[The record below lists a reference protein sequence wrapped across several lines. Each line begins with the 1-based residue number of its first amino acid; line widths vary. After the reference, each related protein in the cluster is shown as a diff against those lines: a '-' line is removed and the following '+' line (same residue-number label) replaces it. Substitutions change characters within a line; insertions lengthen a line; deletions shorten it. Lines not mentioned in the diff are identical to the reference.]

1 MLEKFFKIRSI
12 RGRFLTLTTILILT
26 LFGGLGAFIAYQNSS
41 EIRKSL
47 DSKAGSV
54 ADLASLTGSEYLANF
69 NFIGLDNLVQDILKD
84 PEVSFAGF
92 YNDKKELV
100 TKSPVPADASSLKVV
115 ERVLKSSDG
124 SASLGI
130 LKIGYKTDSISKT
143 LRKSVLLV
151 AAGTLL
157 TIILFSVGI
166 SIAAERI
173 ILKPIGRL
181 SRIIEHVAGG
191 DLSQQLETISV
202 DELGDLAVDLNRMIG
217 NLNSMVSQVNSAAD
231 ELNGITANL
240 LSASGKVVDA
250 AKLQSEGVS
259 STSSAVTEINA
270 SIKGVNENVE
280 GLSISAS
287 ESASSILEMTSSV
300 EEVAMNTE
308 TLALSVSEVS
318 SSVNQ
323 MASSVKQ
330 INLSVR
336 SLMEA
341 ANSTSSSVMEMDYSI
356 RQVEK
361 NTADA
366 SQISETVRED
376 AEIGRAALEE
386 SIAGIHEIKRSSE
399 ITFKAINSL
408 SGKTADIGAILSV
421 IDDVAEQ
428 TNLLALN
435 AAIIAAQA
443 GEHGKGF
450 AVVADEIKELAERT
464 RSSTREIVI
473 VVKGLQDETARAVSA
488 IRSAEKSIVNGEM
501 LAEKSGTALGKIFE
515 GIQQATGQMKEIA
528 KATMEQTKGSQQI
541 REAVE
546 QVSQMVSQIDTATR
560 EQAQGS
566 DLIITS
572 SEKMKDITAQ
582 VRNAAQ
588 EQSKVGKFIAAS
600 TESITGKISQIRR
613 ACLEQAKGSEMI
625 SSSVDDIESSSSIN
639 LGAAKVMDDSVA
651 KLFEQIDKLK
661 KEMQSFRT

>member
-1 MLEKFFKIRSI
+1 MLKKLFTVRSI
-12 RGRFLTLTTILILT
+12 RGRFLILTTLLILT

-143 LRKSVLLV
+143 LKKSILLV
-151 AAGTLL
+151 TAGTLL

-191 DLSQQLETISV
+191 DLSQQLETISD

-270 SIKGVNENVE
+270 SIKGVNENV
-280 GLSISAS
+280 
-287 ESASSILEMTSSV
+287 
-300 EEVAMNTE
+300 
-308 TLALSVSEVS
+308 
-318 SSVNQ
+318 
-323 MASSVKQ
+323 
-330 INLSVR
+330 
-336 SLMEA
+336 
-341 ANSTSSSVMEMDYSI
+341 
-356 RQVEK
+356 
-361 NTADA
+361 
-366 SQISETVRED
+366 
-376 AEIGRAALEE
+376 
-386 SIAGIHEIKRSSE
+386 
-399 ITFKAINSL
+399 
-408 SGKTADIGAILSV
+408 
-421 IDDVAEQ
+421 
-428 TNLLALN
+428 
-435 AAIIAAQA
+435 
-443 GEHGKGF
+443 
-450 AVVADEIKELAERT
+450 
-464 RSSTREIVI
+464 
-473 VVKGLQDETARAVSA
+473 
-488 IRSAEKSIVNGEM
+488 
-501 LAEKSGTALGKIFE
+501 
-515 GIQQATGQMKEIA
+515 
-528 KATMEQTKGSQQI
+528 
-541 REAVE
+541 
-546 QVSQMVSQIDTATR
+546 
-560 EQAQGS
+560 
-566 DLIITS
+566 
-572 SEKMKDITAQ
+572 
-582 VRNAAQ
+582 
-588 EQSKVGKFIAAS
+588 
-600 TESITGKISQIRR
+600 
-613 ACLEQAKGSEMI
+613 
-625 SSSVDDIESSSSIN
+625 
-639 LGAAKVMDDSVA
+639 
-651 KLFEQIDKLK
+651 
-661 KEMQSFRT
+661 